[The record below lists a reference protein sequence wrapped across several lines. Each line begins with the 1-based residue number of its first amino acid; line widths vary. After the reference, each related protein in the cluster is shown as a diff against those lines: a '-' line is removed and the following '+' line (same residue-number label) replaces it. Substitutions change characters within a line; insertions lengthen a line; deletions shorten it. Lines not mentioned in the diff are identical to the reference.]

1 MLSFAKLN
9 QAAKFRH
16 ENRLSIIHNQ
26 ESEIYLMNL
35 ELIKKSET
43 FVKNTLSERCPANYR
58 YHNFYHVQKVV
69 EAAMNIS
76 ESEQVTDDEK
86 EIIILAC
93 LFHDIGYIDICD
105 GHEIKSC
112 TYARNFLTKE
122 NYPEKR
128 IQQIESCI
136 LATRIP
142 QQPKNKLEMIVCDA
156 DLHHLGSDEFL
167 EVGNNLRY
175 EIEYSNKIHFTDEGW
190 LEKTISF
197 NKSHSYF
204 TDYAKKIFGVKKILN
219 VIRLE
224 QMLESEKQK
233 VK

>member
-1 MLSFAKLN
+1 MN
-9 QAAKFRH
+9 Q
-16 ENRLSIIHNQ
+16 
-26 ESEIYLMNL
+26 
-35 ELIKKSET
+35 ELIKKSESY
-43 FVKNTLSERCPANYR
+43 VKNILSERCPNNYR
-58 YHNFYHVQKVV
+58 YHNYYHVQKVV
-69 EAAMNIS
+69 EAAITIS
-76 ESEQVTDDEK
+76 ESEKVSDEEK

-93 LFHDIGYIDICD
+93 LFHDIGYIDICE

-112 TYARNFLTKE
+112 TYARNFLLKE

-136 LATRIP
+136 LATKIP

-156 DLHHLGSDEFL
+156 DLHHLGSDDFL

-175 EIEYSNKIHFTDEGW
+175 EIESGNKIHFSNEGW

-204 TDYAKKIFGVKKILN
+204 TDYAKRIYGVKKILN
-219 VIRLE
+219 VNQLE
-224 QMLESEKQK
+224 KMLDSERQK

>member
-1 MLSFAKLN
+1 MN
-9 QAAKFRH
+9 QK
-16 ENRLSIIHNQ
+16 
-26 ESEIYLMNL
+26 
-35 ELIKKSET
+35 LIKKSESY
-43 FVKNTLSERCPANYR
+43 VKNILSERCPNNYR
-58 YHNFYHVQKVV
+58 YHNYYHVQKVV
-69 EAAMNIS
+69 EAAITIS
-76 ESEQVTDDEK
+76 ESEKVTDEEK

-93 LFHDIGYIDICD
+93 LFHDIGYIDICE

-112 TYARNFLTKE
+112 VYARNFLSKE

-136 LATRIP
+136 LATKIP

-156 DLHHLGSDEFL
+156 DLHHLGSDDFL

-204 TDYAKKIFGVKKILN
+204 TDYAKRIFGVKKNLN
-219 VIRLE
+219 ITELE
-224 QMLESEKQK
+224 KMLDSERQK
-233 VK
+233 FK